1 MAVIGQFSDIS
12 TAPARVRHL
21 LTNSAHRRNCW
32 GLLVLDVSAPRT
44 GRALNREDLMAQE
57 SIRGSIQESVQVFV
71 AESVV
76 ESAVVESAFHAPEIP
91 AASLAPNEV
100 MPLLIGSTVGEIER
114 ELVLQT
120 LARCDGNRTR
130 AARVLGVSVRT
141 LRNKIRLY
149 SADGIDVPPHL
160 D

>member
-1 MAVIGQFSDIS
+1 MA
-12 TAPARVRHL
+12 
-21 LTNSAHRRNCW
+21 N
-32 GLLVLDVSAPRT
+32 
-44 GRALNREDLMAQE
+44 
-57 SIRGSIQESVQVFV
+57 
-71 AESVV
+71 
-76 ESAVVESAFHAPEIP
+76 ESALHAPEIP
-91 AASLAPNEV
+91 ASSLRPNQIV
-100 MPLLIGSTVGEIER
+100 PLLIGSTVGEIER

-149 SADGIDVPPHL
+149 STDGINVPAHV

>member
-1 MAVIGQFSDIS
+1 MA
-12 TAPARVRHL
+12 
-21 LTNSAHRRNCW
+21 
-32 GLLVLDVSAPRT
+32 
-44 GRALNREDLMAQE
+44 RE
-57 SIRGSIQESVQVFV
+57 F
-71 AESVV
+71 
-76 ESAVVESAFHAPEIP
+76 AFPAPEIP
-91 AASLAPNEV
+91 APALAPNQV
-100 MPLLIGSTVGEIER
+100 VPLLIGSTVGEIER

-149 SADGIDVPPHL
+149 SADGIDVPAHH